1 MTISMN
7 TTARESTREKNIT
20 RNDNIN
26 EHNCYGKYKSI
37 EYNKKWQYQWTQQLG
52 KVQEQGI

>member
-1 MTISMN
+1 MN

-26 EHNCYGKYKSI
+26 EHNCYGKYKSM
-37 EYNKKWQYQWTQQLG
+37 EYNKK
-52 KVQEQGI
+52 